1 MVLLV
6 TSDNEKFQVDKQVA
20 ERSILIK
27 NMLEGMSRSLLERVL
42 HISVRFYRR
51 RWIWPANPTT
61 ERKLKCDEEGQYL
74 GLATKLRSWRLPT

>member
-27 NMLEGMSRSLLERVL
+27 NMLEGMSRFLLQHVTRL
-42 HISVRFYRR
+42 NSAFLLQMSVNLTRLYRYQ
-51 RWIWPANPTT
+51 T
-61 ERKLKCDEEGQYL
+61 
-74 GLATKLRSWRLPT
+74 

>member
-27 NMLEGMSRSLLERVL
+27 NMLEGMSRFQNRLIFS
-42 HISVRFYRR
+42 HK
-51 RWIWPANPTT
+51 T
-61 ERKLKCDEEGQYL
+61 D
-74 GLATKLRSWRLPT
+74 TKW

>member
-51 RWIWPANPTT
+51 R
-61 ERKLKCDEEGQYL
+61 
-74 GLATKLRSWRLPT
+74 

>member
-27 NMLEGMSRSLLERVL
+27 NMLEGMSRFLLHVTRL
-42 HISVRFYRR
+42 NSAFLLQMSV
-51 RWIWPANPTT
+51 N
-61 ERKLKCDEEGQYL
+61 L
-74 GLATKLRSWRLPT
+74 TKLYHYQT